1 MQKPNKSKKFLN
13 SFKYAFAGIASALKT
28 EKNLKVHILIMI
40 LVIIFGIIFKI
51 NITEWCI
58 CIILF
63 GLVISLELVNTA
75 IEIVVDMIT
84 LEKNEKAKKAKDI
97 SASAVLISSIS
108 SAIIGLI
115 IFIPKLLT
123 LLK

>member
-1 MQKPNKSKKFLN
+1 
-13 SFKYAFAGIASALKT
+13 
-28 EKNLKVHILIMI
+28 MI
-40 LVIIFGIIFKI
+40 LVIIFGIVFKI
-51 NITEWCI
+51 NITEWII
-58 CIILF
+58 CITLF
-63 GLVISLELVNTA
+63 GLVISLELINTA

-97 SASAVLISSIS
+97 SASAVLISALS